1 MPGSDSPSQQESE
14 NQILREE
21 LDHFIRLSQVQA
33 EQLERYQILQQRSH
47 RMIQKLHDQ
56 LIQLRELGSTSFRK
70 KSRMSSSRP
79 RA

>member
-47 RMIQKLHDQ
+47 CMIQKLHDQ

>member
-47 RMIQKLHDQ
+47 RMIQKLDDQ

>member
-1 MPGSDSPSQQESE
+1 MPGSGSPSQQESE